1 MYISFG
7 MTWEQY
13 WYGDPWMV
21 RDYQQAY
28 LLKRRVDN
36 EIAWIHGAYVHNAIS
51 AALATSFG
59 KKRESYIKKPV
70 DFFPKTNREI
80 EEEKRQKKLELI
92 RFLSGMQ
99 KKKHKNTGVDQNG
112 EP

>member
-1 MYISFG
+1 

-13 WYGDPWMV
+13 WYGDPWMA

-36 EIAWIHGAYVHNAIS
+36 EIAWIHGAYVHNAVM
-51 AALATSFG
+51 AAVGTAFG
-59 KKRESYIKKPV
+59 KKRINYIKEPV
-70 DFFPKTNREI
+70 DFFPKTDAEI
-80 EEEKRQKKLELI
+80 AEEKRQKRLELI
-92 RFLSGMQ
+92 KFLSGMQ
-99 KKKHKNTGVDQNG
+99 KKRNDTGVDQNG